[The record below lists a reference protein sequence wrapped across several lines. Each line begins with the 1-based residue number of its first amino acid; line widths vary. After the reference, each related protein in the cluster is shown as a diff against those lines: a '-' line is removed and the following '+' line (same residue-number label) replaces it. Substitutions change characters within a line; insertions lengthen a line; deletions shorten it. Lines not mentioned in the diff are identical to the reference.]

1 MYRLLTVK
9 YKLTQRERE
18 SVCVCTADRRVTFL
32 GLIHPPPHSWTQRN
46 SISTFLVKIK
56 KKKDNTLFPDTLM
69 RKFDFQRENFLLSSQ
84 HK

>member
-18 SVCVCTADRRVTFL
+18 RESVYVCTADRRVTFL

-56 KKKDNTLFPDTLM
+56 KKRQYSVP
-69 RKFDFQRENFLLSSQ
+69 
-84 HK
+84 